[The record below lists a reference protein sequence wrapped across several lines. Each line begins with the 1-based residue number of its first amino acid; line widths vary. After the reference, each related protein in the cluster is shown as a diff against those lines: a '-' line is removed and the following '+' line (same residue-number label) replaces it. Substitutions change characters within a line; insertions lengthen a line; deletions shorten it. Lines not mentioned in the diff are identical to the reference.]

1 MAYSIKGNAI
11 INDSRALL
19 GVSTA
24 GINTALYVGDV
35 KIDAATNEI
44 ITTGAQ
50 PVVFVG
56 DGRRL
61 SGVVTIS
68 DGAGGPV
75 FDGSLE
81 ITDDLIV
88 GGGLD
93 VSGVTT
99 LSNTGIST
107 LTLEKLQFTGG
118 TPAEFA
124 SGITTDLTQSAGA
137 SELVTAEGAKTYV
150 DAQLGGGSL
159 LEVEGDNGIQGVIDL
174 ANDEV
179 FNLSGVVNQIE
190 SEIAGVGFNTVT
202 FKLADD
208 LRLPGSLA
216 FGVGQAVSSVG
227 VETSLVDGVSGVSTN
242 TSLPTQLAVKT
253 YVDAQ
258 IAETGGS
265 VSFTG
270 DTGSS
275 SFDISDEVFNIIG
288 TTNQVVT
295 TGAGVTVTI
304 ALTDSVDI
312 NSALDADGGLR
323 VSGITTLAYA
333 GAATP
338 ADKILEVLL
347 GAAHIGGDLL
357 VGGQLDLTTLPGTQ
371 SIKLNTVDSTQ
382 VITNVGVKTDL
393 DELGTGASNG
403 VLPTELAVKTYIDN
417 VQVQV
422 EASANLNL
430 DGDTGTGLVG
440 LATQSLGVF
449 GTSLEVE
456 TVGSGTSITIGLP
469 DAVTIQDSL
478 TVSTGDITLTDGSL
492 EFFGLAPEITGVTS
506 ITAAGRI
513 TANDFNSTSDI
524 SRKENIVEIDSAV
537 EKVESLRGVLFDWK
551 DGSGT
556 SGGVIAQE
564 VQEVLPSLVNMS
576 GEDLTVQYN
585 GLTGLL
591 LQAVK
596 ELSARVQELEGK
608 A

>member
-1 MAYSIKGNAI
+1 MAYSIKGSAI

-24 GINTALYVGDV
+24 GITTALYVGDV

-44 ITTGAQ
+44 ITAGAE

-61 SGVVTIS
+61 SGVVT
-68 DGAGGPV
+68 V
-75 FDGSLE
+75 TVGSGVPEFEGNLK
-81 ITDDLIV
+81 INDTLIV
-88 GGGLD
+88 GGNLV
-93 VSGVTT
+93 VSGSTT
-99 LSNTGIST
+99 LAIAGINT
-107 LTLEKLQFTGG
+107 LTVQSLQFEGG
-118 TPAEFA
+118 TAEEIA
-124 SGITTDLTQSAGA
+124 TGITTDLNQSAGA
-137 SELVTAEGAKTYV
+137 SELVTADGAKNYV
-150 DAQLGGGSL
+150 DSKLGGGAL
-159 LEVEGDNGIQGVIDL
+159 LEIEGDNGIEGEIDL

-179 FNLSGVVNQIE
+179 FGLLGTGNQIIT
-190 SEIAGVGFNTVT
+190 EIASVGFNTVS
-202 FKLADD
+202 FRLSDE
-208 LRLPGSLA
+208 LQLPGTLA
-216 FGVGQAVSSVG
+216 FGAGQAVDVVG
-227 VETSLVDGVSGVSTN
+227 IETSLVDTTAGVATN

-265 VSFTG
+265 VSFVG
-270 DTGSS
+270 NSGSG
-275 SFDISDEVFNIIG
+275 SFDISDESFNLIG
-288 TTNQVVT
+288 ATNQVVT
-295 TGAGVTVTI
+295 SGAGLTVTI

-312 NSALDADGGLR
+312 NSALDAGGGLR
-323 VSGITTLAYA
+323 VSGITTLAAA

-338 ADKILEVLL
+338 SDKILEVLT

-357 VGGQLDLTTLPGTQ
+357 VGGQLDLTTLPGAQT
-371 SIKLNTVDSTQ
+371 IKLNTVDSTQ
-382 VITNVGVKTDL
+382 VITNVGVSTDL
-393 DELGTGASNG
+393 NELGTGAANE

-430 DGDTGTGLVG
+430 AGDTGTGIVG
-440 LATQSLGVF
+440 LSSQSLQLF

-456 TVGSGTSITIGLP
+456 TVGAGTSITIGLP

-478 TVSTGDITLTDGSL
+478 TVSTGNITVTDGSL
-492 EFFGLAPEITGVTS
+492 EFFGLAPVITGVTS
-506 ITAAGRI
+506 VTAAGRI